1 MRVRMYD
8 VCMCMQV
15 FQRLLFP
22 ISCLANTAEEAVEI
36 IRGLEQ
42 NSSEVDSIL
51 RFSQRALEHI
61 DVRTSPDV
69 VGSLFQY
76 TGHATVTEEL

>member
-1 MRVRMYD
+1 MLHAYHVHASACLRART
-8 VCMCMQV
+8 QV

-36 IRGLEQ
+36 IRGLES
-42 NSSEVDSIL
+42 NSELEVDSIH

-69 VGSLFQY
+69 LGTFLETQIN
-76 TGHATVTEEL
+76 